1 MSGFSQESYEHLGY
15 DKQQISGLYLAQ
27 PLTEYSYEDF
37 PGRCTV
43 FIYPVMNYENRII
56 GILNAGIDAEGRNTY
71 DFGKTFYC
79 DLLNELTEESET
91 LSLISTRSS
100 IWAINE
106 KSELTLLQDFF
117 LDELVIPEVTFK
129 EVVMVNNKKINLTEN
144 KIFIRS
150 EDGKNSILANSA
162 PDSESGPD
170 IYTTA
175 ASEQNL
181 NIPLIPNAAPGKCW
195 ASSLASMILFK
206 ITLPMSGTVFRDYLY
221 SNAVAYTDPSGQ
233 VYDPGTSEYADY
245 LLDYYLPSL
254 DYNYSNSGWPS
265 MSVIKSLI
273 SSSKPFYANWQCY
286 GVGGHA
292 TVICGYNTDM
302 HVLHSVYMMDPNYPN
317 YRSLAYGST
326 FMLNSSSYSLY
337 GTVK

>member
-1 MSGFSQESYEHLGY
+1 MCDEMIISIATTVEERFFNYLLQYKRSKSMFKEIKRGYIAAILALLILFAFTSELKDTLAADEDNNEIKDADIYFMSGDVPDYITEGAVSFMSGFSQESYEHLGY

-43 FIYPVMNYENRII
+43 FIYPVMNYENKII

-117 LDELVIPEVTFK
+117 LGELVIPEVTFK

-181 NIPLIPNAAPGKCW
+181 NLLKK
-195 ASSLASMILFK
+195 LFMQ
-206 ITLPMSGTVFRDYLY
+206 TG
-221 SNAVAYTDPSGQ
+221 
-233 VYDPGTSEYADY
+233 
-245 LLDYYLPSL
+245 
-254 DYNYSNSGWPS
+254 
-265 MSVIKSLI
+265 SVMVL
-273 SSSKPFYANWQCY
+273 
-286 GVGGHA
+286 GGMPRSFVD
-292 TVICGYNTDM
+292 TIRICICF
-302 HVLHSVYMMDPNYPN
+302 VL
-317 YRSLAYGST
+317 
-326 FMLNSSSYSLY
+326 FI
-337 GTVK
+337 